1 MEGIR
6 AMTTKHSLLVR
17 RGRKIALA
25 LLLAAT
31 AAACA
36 QMPSDPPGSGSSV
49 PGQIDYHGGP
59 YSIQAG

>member
-1 MEGIR
+1 
-6 AMTTKHSLLVR
+6 MTTKRSILAQR
-17 RGRKIALA
+17 RGPAIALA

-36 QMPSDPPGSGSSV
+36 QMPSDPPGSGSTV
-49 PGQIDYHGGP
+49 PGAAPIDYHGGP

>member
-1 MEGIR
+1 
-6 AMTTKHSLLVR
+6 MTTKRSILAQR
-17 RGRKIALA
+17 RGPAIALA

-59 YSIQAG
+59 YNIQAG